1 MDRLFR
7 HVPRPELAADHLPNL
22 GEGRI
27 RDSRGVGS
35 HISYQADKP
44 FLADLDPFVQLLRQL
59 HGLLDR
65 EAQLARGFLLQLR
78 SDKRRDRVALF
89 LSGRDR
95 RDDEALAL
103 QFGQYVARLL
113 LFFYMDLALL
123 EVFAEIGGLDGLL
136 VDAEEPGV
144 EGRRQLRRQVRR
156 YRPVL
161 GRHEG
166 EDIPLA
172 LDDQPQRDRLDPA
185 RRQPAPDFVPEQ
197 GADLIAHDAVEQ
209 AARLLRID
217 EVLVDLGRVPEG
229 FLDSRLGYL
238 VEEHPADRLA
248 VLSPAF
254 QLLLYVPA
262 DSLALAVRVGRHIDH
277 LGVLG
282 GRLELLDDLLFS
294 RDYFVR
300 GLELLIKVDADAL
313 LRQVLDVPNGRDDVV
328 IRAEVLVY
336 RLR

>member
-123 EVFAEIGGLDGLL
+123 E
-136 VDAEEPGV
+136 
-144 EGRRQLRRQVRR
+144 
-156 YRPVL
+156 
-161 GRHEG
+161 
-166 EDIPLA
+166 
-172 LDDQPQRDRLDPA
+172 
-185 RRQPAPDFVPEQ
+185 
-197 GADLIAHDAVEQ
+197 
-209 AARLLRID
+209 
-217 EVLVDLGRVPEG
+217 G
-229 FLDSRLGYL
+229 F
-238 VEEHPADRLA
+238 ADRFA
-248 VLSPAF
+248 VIVQYSVGTKARISRSRSTTSRNATDWTR
-254 QLLLYVPA
+254 PA
-262 DSLALAVRVGRHIDH
+262 DSP
-277 LGVLG
+277 
-282 GRLELLDDLLFS
+282 RLTLS
-294 RDYFVR
+294 QSK
-300 GLELLIKVDADAL
+300 GLT
-313 LRQVLDVPNGRDDVV
+313 
-328 IRAEVLVY
+328 
-336 RLR
+336 